1 MPAGRRGG
9 GRPARH
15 PRRVPQGCGA
25 RRAGGAGQGKQG
37 ERRPDGV
44 RRGGANPRATKAR
57 GSNSAGRR
65 RAAPPRRRFRPG
77 SAGAAAAGPAP
88 CGVMRGR
95 KAPAACGGTGART
108 PHVMRRARAAAGGA
122 AGAKGA
128 ARGLGEELRRRRVF
142 SLLSFLHTGHA
153 PLRRVP
159 RPRSPAPGGRGDGR
173 TRGRADGPA
182 GVAGARRRLLGG
194 WEGRRA
200 GVEGGGRAS
209 SCVCCVRVCCCCC
222 SLLLLEDQ

>member
-25 RRAGGAGQGKQG
+25 RRAGVAGQGKQG

-108 PHVMRRARAAAGGA
+108 PHVMRRARAAAGGT
-122 AGAKGA
+122 AGA
-128 ARGLGEELRRRRVF
+128 RGRLQGRRGGWGRSAGGGVF
-142 SLLSFLHTGHA
+142 SLFFPFSTQDSQDTPPCGEFRGRRAPPPAGGGTG
-153 PLRRVP
+153 R
-159 RPRSPAPGGRGDGR
+159 
-173 TRGRADGPA
+173 RADGPA

-200 GVEGGGRAS
+200 GVECGGRAS
-209 SCVCCVRVCCCCC
+209 SCVCVVCACAAAAARG
-222 SLLLLEDQ
+222 